1 MQLSKGN
8 AEWVLME
15 GALTEDSFTKE
26 KIGEA
31 AERVAAR
38 KNRA

>member
-15 GALTEDSFTKE
+15 GALREDSFTKE

-31 AERVAAR
+31 ERVAAR
-38 KNRA
+38 KNQA